1 MDKYQQL
8 EKRIQAIEIR
18 NKRVE
23 LDKAWET
30 SLFRRLFLAVLTYI
44 AALAF
49 LLIINAPQ
57 PYLASIV
64 PAGAYLLQQ
73 YSLPFMKKVWGKNFK
88 KK

>member
-1 MDKYQQL
+1 MDLNELNK
-8 EKRIQAIEIR
+8 EVTKIQER
-18 NKRVE
+18 NKKVE

>member
-1 MDKYQQL
+1 MDLNELNKEVTKIL
-8 EKRIQAIEIR
+8 ER
-18 NKRVE
+18 NKKVE

-30 SLFRRLFLAVLTYI
+30 SLFRRLFLAALTYL